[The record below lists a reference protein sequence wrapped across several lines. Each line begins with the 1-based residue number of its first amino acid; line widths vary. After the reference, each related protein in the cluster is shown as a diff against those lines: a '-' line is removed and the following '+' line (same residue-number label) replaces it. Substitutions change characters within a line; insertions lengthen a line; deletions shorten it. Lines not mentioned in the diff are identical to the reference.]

1 MERVFSVEEI
11 PDPYWAQPS
20 PRGPAGAHPGGEGA
34 MNRCPSEWYFQK
46 FLEEAVLDSP
56 AAGDN
61 NNPSP
66 MAGTS
71 GAAIGGEPA
80 EVKQQPAV
88 PAPAAAVV
96 DPVEY
101 NAMLKQKLEK
111 DLAAVAMWRVRPLPL
126 RNRLLSVPLSVDCIA
141 TLPLA
146 CLLGML
152 EHFRSAMRD

>member
-1 MERVFSVEEI
+1 
-11 PDPYWAQPS
+11 
-20 PRGPAGAHPGGEGA
+20 

-126 RNRLLSVPLSVDCIA
+126 IRPDCSLSPSQWIALLPYRL
-141 TLPLA
+141 LA
-146 CLLGML
+146 CLECLSIL
-152 EHFRSAMRD
+152 DRPCAISSE